1 MKSVAMSLQEQVRKG
16 LTGEFL
22 AQLHCKK
29 MDDVLRRWCWVLLNP
44 KPCEA
49 PGILGEFFAADRV
62 AAIARRTLA
71 CAEEDLTEIKHRLSH
86 EQMLNLV
93 NEVLGNP
100 SNRLGTY
107 GTLSPGQIN
116 HHIVKALRGEW
127 LIGTTYGRLQ
137 PHGWGNVYGF
147 PAMVFDPFGRAIP
160 IYVLESPDLPEGFE
174 SLDRFEGPEYQRV
187 VLPIKLSDGTLCAA
201 QVYVRSNS
209 HSGQLLVR

>member
-1 MKSVAMSLQEQVRKG
+1 MKSVATSLQEQVHKG

-62 AAIARRTLA
+62 AAIAHRTLA
-71 CAEEDLTEIKHRLSH
+71 CAEEDLIEIKHRLSH
-86 EQMLNLV
+86 EQMLHLV

-116 HHIVKALRGEW
+116 HHIL
-127 LIGTTYGRLQ
+127 
-137 PHGWGNVYGF
+137 
-147 PAMVFDPFGRAIP
+147 
-160 IYVLESPDLPEGFE
+160 
-174 SLDRFEGPEYQRV
+174 
-187 VLPIKLSDGTLCAA
+187 
-201 QVYVRSNS
+201 
-209 HSGQLLVR
+209 

>member
-1 MKSVAMSLQEQVRKG
+1 S
-16 LTGEFL
+16 
-22 AQLHCKK
+22 
-29 MDDVLRRWCWVLLNP
+29 

-71 CAEEDLTEIKHRLSH
+71 CAEEDLTEINHPPSH
-86 EQMLNLV
+86 KQMLHFV

-116 HHIVKALRGEW
+116 HHIVKALRGQW
-127 LIGTTYGRLQ
+127 RTGTTYGRARGDGGGKL
-137 PHGWGNVYGF
+137 YGF

-160 IYVLESPDLPEGFE
+160 IYVL
-174 SLDRFEGPEYQRV
+174 
-187 VLPIKLSDGTLCAA
+187 
-201 QVYVRSNS
+201 
-209 HSGQLLVR
+209 